1 VERGIV
7 QEFRSSGVQEFRS
20 SGVQEFRSSGVQEFR
35 SSGVQGGADRKIA
48 SRKTAVV
55 EILRSAQSRPMQ
67 APELLNSSSFILVQS
82 VSG

>member
-35 SSGVQGGADRKIA
+35 SSGCADREIA

-67 APELLNSSSFILVQS
+67 APELLNFCNS
-82 VSG
+82 